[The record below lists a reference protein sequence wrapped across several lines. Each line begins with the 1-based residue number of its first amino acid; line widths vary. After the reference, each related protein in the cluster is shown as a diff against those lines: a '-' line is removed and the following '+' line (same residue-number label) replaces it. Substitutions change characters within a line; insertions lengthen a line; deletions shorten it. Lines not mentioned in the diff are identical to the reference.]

1 MSRPPKPADQDQ
13 TLWERV
19 KQTIAPLPVRK
30 APGPVTKTPAPLP
43 GKPAF
48 ELSENRAPARPVK
61 PQAGAKRVGMEDLSA
76 HKRIRRGRVEPQAR
90 IDLHGMRHDDARAY
104 LLGGLSAHAA
114 DRLHCVLVITGRGER
129 DAGVLRTGLPR
140 WMNEPEFRVLAS
152 GFAPAHLRH
161 GGKGAWYVFLRK
173 QNT

>member
-1 MSRPPKPADQDQ
+1 MSRSPKPPDHDQ

-19 KQTIAPLPVRK
+19 KQTIAPLPMRK
-30 APGPVTKTPAPLP
+30 APGPVTK
-43 GKPAF
+43 KPVPPSRKPTF
-48 ELSENRAPARPVK
+48 VQSESRAPIRPAS
-61 PQAGAKRVGMEDLSA
+61 PQTKVKRVGMEDLSA